1 MSKVQEPRGDDNIV
15 DTDNDT
21 EHGLIHDTKEVENIN
36 KNNITTVISEN
47 RQDKE
52 INDEKYI
59 LMLQLKHRQNW
70 KTVILLMHRK
80 EVLTNL
86 WRDMT
91 KPSVGTVY
99 TEKDTHFED
108 LRITGDYS
116 DYDVLE
122 EELETISLND
132 IVWVKVKNS
141 IWKGRVI
148 QIPYSIKEEES
159 EQLKIK

>member
-1 MSKVQEPRGDDNIV
+1 M
-15 DTDNDT
+15 
-21 EHGLIHDTKEVENIN
+21 
-36 KNNITTVISEN
+36 ISEN

-59 LMLQLKHRQNW
+59 LMLKLKHRQNW
-70 KTVILLMHRK
+70 KTVILLMQRK

-99 TEKDTHFED
+99 TEKYTHFED

-116 DYDVLE
+116 
-122 EELETISLND
+122 N
-132 IVWVKVKNS
+132 
-141 IWKGRVI
+141 
-148 QIPYSIKEEES
+148 
-159 EQLKIK
+159 